1 MRCLNDEPGYQLEV
15 GSLGRLLGQLRQHAA
30 ARTAALAGECLAQA
44 GILKNIAS
52 NGRFLG
58 NSD

>member
-1 MRCLNDEPGYQLEV
+1 MRLLNDEPGYQLEV
-15 GSLGRLLGQLRQHAA
+15 GSLGRLLDAA

-52 NGRFLG
+52 NGSFLG